1 MNCLKVTK
9 LISDSQERQLSFVE
23 KVGTRMHLIT
33 CPYCRNFKRNNEQVS
48 KMMKK
53 FAKG

>member
-9 LISDSQERQLSFVE
+9 LISDSQERQLSFAE
-23 KVGTRMHLIT
+23 KVGARMHLSILS
-33 CPYCRNFKRNNEQVS
+33 RNFKRNNEQVS